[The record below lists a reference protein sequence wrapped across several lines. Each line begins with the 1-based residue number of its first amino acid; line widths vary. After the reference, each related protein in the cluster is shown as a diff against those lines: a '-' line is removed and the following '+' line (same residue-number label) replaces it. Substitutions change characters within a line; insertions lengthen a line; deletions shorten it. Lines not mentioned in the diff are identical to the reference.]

1 MLSPVVQSLS
11 SMTETSHLRDSSSSS
26 KSGDY
31 LSKYLHMHTQTQTPH
46 TACIQPGTVLAQMS
60 ANQNYA
66 IPLSC
71 ATMQLQPKGILH
83 SRQEEFFR
91 PSHQDHI
98 SEPCLITFNM
108 FHKYV
113 YTWAK
118 TGKKRGINNW
128 YRNEAQ
134 RLKKGQWASMVVY
147 WVLVIQ
153 MTKTVNKP
161 RATPRFCPMPRL
173 LHCIQERALQHHC
186 CSSVAL

>member
-11 SMTETSHLRDSSSSS
+11 SMTETSHLRDSSFSS

-83 SRQEEFFR
+83 SRHEEFFR

-118 TGKKRGINNW
+118 TGKKEASTHQFAATSVFCKKSFTLVFPLQLKLK
-128 YRNEAQ
+128 RN
-134 RLKKGQWASMVVY
+134 LG
-147 WVLVIQ
+147 
-153 MTKTVNKP
+153 
-161 RATPRFCPMPRL
+161 
-173 LHCIQERALQHHC
+173 
-186 CSSVAL
+186 

>member
-118 TGKKRGINNW
+118 TGKKRGINTSVCS
-128 YRNEAQ
+128 YLSLLQEKFHFSISPAVKAEKE
-134 RLKKGQWASMVVY
+134 LGIISM
-147 WVLVIQ
+147 
-153 MTKTVNKP
+153 
-161 RATPRFCPMPRL
+161 
-173 LHCIQERALQHHC
+173 
-186 CSSVAL
+186 SS